1 MTLPIPQTIDQ
12 ALIEAIAATRRAL
25 DDGYRRI
32 QVELAVPEIALQ
44 AQAIALEVSQLFEN
58 EGLGLR
64 IIFPDTGAA
73 ALAKRD
79 WGDVPFQISDLGSRY
94 TPIDRKISETD
105 SVFLVVSPS
114 AVEVQSVERL
124 CELAGDRPVILL
136 IPQLEDVSV
145 VGIGYAARQ
154 LRTRFLSTLY
164 SAYYFRPLDG
174 AVVLRS
180 HPSPWQVYLETKN
193 DDYELLTELPEKP
206 AGEALERLLIEATN
220 PHSDQGETANSQR
233 KRGGVMANLNRFLK
247 ALSQ

>member
-1 MTLPIPQTIDQ
+1 MTLAVPQTIDD
-12 ALIEAIAATRRAL
+12 AVIEAIAAAKRAL

-44 AQAIALEVSQLFEN
+44 AQAIALEFSQLFVD

-64 IIFPDTGAA
+64 VIFPDTGAA

-79 WGDVPFQISDLGSRY
+79 WGEVPFLMGDLGSRY
-94 TPIDRKISETD
+94 TPVERKIAD
-105 SVFLVVSPS
+105 SDGVFLVVSPS
-114 AVEVQSVERL
+114 AVEVQSVEKL

-136 IPQLEDVSV
+136 IPQLEDVSI

-154 LRTRFLSTLY
+154 LRQRFLSTLFT
-164 SAYYFRPLDG
+164 AYYFRPLDG

-180 HPSPWQVYLETKN
+180 HPSLWQVLLEKR
-193 DDYELLTELPEKP
+193 DGYELLTELPEKP
-206 AGEALERLLIEATN
+206 AGEALERLLMEGTN
-220 PHSDQGETANSQR
+220 PSDSSGETSSPGP
-233 KRGGVMANLNRFLK
+233 KRGGIMANLNRFLK

>member
-12 ALIEAIAATRRAL
+12 AVIEAIAATRRAL

-44 AQAIALEVSQLFEN
+44 AQAIALEVSQLFES
-58 EGLGLR
+58 EGMGLR
-64 IIFPDTGAA
+64 VIFPDTGAA

-79 WGDVPFQISDLGSRY
+79 WGDVPFQVSDLGSRY
-94 TPIDRKISETD
+94 TPIDRKISESD
-105 SVFLVVSPS
+105 SLFLVVSPS

-124 CELAGDRPVILL
+124 CELAVDRPVILL

-154 LRTRFLSTLY
+154 LRARFLSTLY

-180 HPSPWQVYLETKN
+180 HPSPWQVYLEKN
-193 DDYELLTELPEKP
+193 EEYELLTELTEKP
-206 AGEALERLLIEATN
+206 AGEALERLLIEATSPN
-220 PHSDQGETANSQR
+220 AGQNSGSSSP
-233 KRGGVMANLNRFLK
+233 KRGGLMANLNRFLK

>member
-1 MTLPIPQTIDQ
+1 MMTPPIPQTIDQ
-12 ALIEAIAATRRAL
+12 AVIEAIAATRRAL

-32 QVELAVPEIALQ
+32 QLELAVPEIALQ
-44 AQAIALEVSQLFEN
+44 AQAIAWEVSQVFSN

-64 IIFPDTGAA
+64 LIFPDTGAA
-73 ALAKRD
+73 ALARRD
-79 WGDVPFQISDLGSRY
+79 WGEVPFQVSDLGSRY

-105 SVFLVVSPS
+105 TLFLVVSPS

-136 IPQLEDVSV
+136 IPQLEDISV

-154 LRTRFLSTLY
+154 LRARFLSTLY
-164 SAYYFRPLDG
+164 SAYYFRPLEG

-180 HPSPWQVYLETKN
+180 HPSPWQVHLATNN
-193 DDYELLTELPEKP
+193 DDYELLTELAEKP

-220 PHSDQGETANSQR
+220 PNPGQAAVTTAP

>member
-1 MTLPIPQTIDQ
+1 MTIPIPQTIDQ
-12 ALIEAIAATRRAL
+12 AVTEAIAAMQRAL

-32 QVELAVPEIALQ
+32 QLELAVPEIALQ
-44 AQAIALEVSQLFEN
+44 AQAIALAVSQAFTD

-79 WGDVPFQISDLGSRY
+79 WGDVPFQVSDLGSRY

-105 SVFLVVSPS
+105 TVFLVISPS

-124 CELAGDRPVILL
+124 SELAGDRPVILV

-154 LRTRFLSTLY
+154 LRARFLSTLY
-164 SAYYFRPLDG
+164 SAYYFRPLEG

-180 HPSPWQVYLETKN
+180 HPSPWQVYLEGSN
-193 DDYELLTELPEKP
+193 DDYQLLTELAEKP

-220 PHSDQGETANSQR
+220 PSSGQDTGTAAP

>member
-12 ALIEAIAATRRAL
+12 AVTEAIAAARRAL

-32 QVELAVPEIALQ
+32 QLELAVPEIALQ
-44 AQAIALEVSQLFEN
+44 AQAIALEVSQLFAN

-79 WGDVPFQISDLGSRY
+79 WGDVPFQVSDLGSRY

-105 SVFLVVSPS
+105 SVFLVVAPS

-124 CELAGDRPVILL
+124 CELAVDRPVILL

-154 LRTRFLSTLY
+154 LRARFLSTLY

-180 HPSPWQVYLETKN
+180 HPSPWQVYLEKN
-193 DDYELLTELPEKP
+193 EDYSLINELAEKP

-220 PHSDQGETANSQR
+220 PSDGQDSGNAAP
-233 KRGGVMANLNRFLK
+233 KRGGMMANLNRFLK

>member
-1 MTLPIPQTIDQ
+1 MTIAVPQAIDD
-12 ALIEAIAATRRAL
+12 AVTEAIAATQRAL

-44 AQAIALEVSQLFEN
+44 AQAIALEFSQLFRQ

-79 WGDVPFQISDLGSRY
+79 WGEMPFQIGDLGSRY
-94 TPIDRKISETD
+94 TPVDKKIAD
-105 SVFLVVSPS
+105 SDQVFLVVSPS
-114 AVEVQSVERL
+114 AVEVQSVEKL
-124 CELAGDRPVILL
+124 CELAVDRPVILL
-136 IPQLEDVSV
+136 IPQLEDVSI

-154 LRTRFLSTLY
+154 LRQRFLSTLFT
-164 SAYYFRPLDG
+164 AYYFRPLDG

-180 HPSPWQVYLETKN
+180 HPSQWQVLLEKG
-193 DDYELLTELPEKP
+193 DGYELLTELGEKP
-206 AGEALERLLIEATN
+206 AGEALERLLIEGTN
-220 PHSDQGETANSQR
+220 PDGGAGEASSAGP
-233 KRGGVMANLNRFLK
+233 KRGGIMANLNRFLK

>member
-12 ALIEAIAATRRAL
+12 AVTEAIAAARRAL

-32 QVELAVPEIALQ
+32 QLELAVPEIALQ
-44 AQAIALEVSQLFEN
+44 AQAIALEVSQLFAN

-79 WGDVPFQISDLGSRY
+79 WGEVPFQVSDLGSRY

-105 SVFLVVSPS
+105 SVFLVVCPS

-180 HPSPWQVYLETKN
+180 HPSAWQVYLERN
-193 DDYELLTELPEKP
+193 EDYELITELAEKP
-206 AGEALERLLIEATN
+206 AGEALERLLMEATN
-220 PHSDQGETANSQR
+220 PRDGQDSGNAAP
-233 KRGGVMANLNRFLK
+233 KRGGMMANLNRFLK

>member
-12 ALIEAIAATRRAL
+12 AVSEAIAATRRAL

-94 TPIDRKISETD
+94 TPIDRKISESDT
-105 SVFLVVSPS
+105 VFLVVSPS
-114 AVEVQSVERL
+114 AVEVQSVEKL

-180 HPSPWQVYLETKN
+180 HPSAWHVYLENN
-193 DDYELLTELPEKP
+193 DDYELLTELSEKP

-220 PHSDQGETANSQR
+220 PNQGQGESTNTQP
-233 KRGGVMANLNRFLK
+233 KRGGLMANLNRFLK